1 MSKPHWIL
9 YSPAPVSEQLP
20 ASESVRPI
28 EAESA
33 TSSWH
38 EGGFFLPTAEFQG
51 WRFGLLQ
58 EHLHVAGVQAFVRSP
73 LGVEATIV
81 SDPHAKGIERLAVP
95 TELPSY
101 AGAFR
106 VELPQP
112 LSSIANITV
121 GFQQMLPLIKQL
133 INESGT
139 PHA

>member
-1 MSKPHWIL
+1 MNKPHWTL
-9 YSPAPVSEQLP
+9 YSPAVLAEQLP
-20 ASESVRPI
+20 YCESVKPT
-28 EAESA
+28 EAEPA

-58 EHLHVAGVQAFVRSP
+58 EHLHVAGLQAFVRSP
-73 LGVEATIV
+73 LGTEATIV
-81 SDPHAKGIERLAVP
+81 SDPHAIGIERLPVP
-95 TELPSY
+95 VEPPCY

-112 LSSIANITV
+112 LNSIANIMA
-121 GFQQMLPLIKQL
+121 GFQRMLPRLKQL
-133 INESGT
+133 INESGI

>member
-1 MSKPHWIL
+1 MNKQHWTL
-9 YSPAPVSEQLP
+9 YSPAVVPEQLP
-20 ASESVRPI
+20 AGESVKPA

-58 EHLHVAGVQAFVRSP
+58 EHLHVAGLQAFVRSP
-73 LGVEATIV
+73 LGTEATIV
-81 SDPHAKGIERLAVP
+81 SDPHAKGIERLSVP
-95 TELPSY
+95 TEPPSY

-112 LSSIANITV
+112 LSSIANITA

-133 INESGT
+133 INEGGI